1 MKSRPRTVS
10 IPRKETHRYIRSHLL
25 IEPAKTQDRNRRH
38 THERIRGN
46 NRLTHKGQ
54 WRNSRNVIMVHEA
67 RKVVTA
73 IMGNCTRRMVPQWR
87 ISLPLT
93 TDCPNTSCS
102 PRQHNERPLSGSGS
116 LYTTDV
122 LFISIAWT
130 MVLSSISLPPLSL
143 RYVSPRFY
151 FPLRSPS
158 RDSSLFFLSLALS
171 LSLSLSVFLSTLLPY
186 PRAAV
191 FLFRASNE
199 QPLDKPSDL
208 YRGLC

>member
-1 MKSRPRTVS
+1 
-10 IPRKETHRYIRSHLL
+10 
-25 IEPAKTQDRNRRH
+25 
-38 THERIRGN
+38 
-46 NRLTHKGQ
+46 
-54 WRNSRNVIMVHEA
+54 MVHEA

-116 LYTTDV
+116 LYITDV

-130 MVLSSISLPPLSL
+130 MVLSSISLPPFSPLCFTSPL
-143 RYVSPRFY
+143 FSPALTFPRFE
-151 FPLRSPS
+151 FI
-158 RDSSLFFLSLALS
+158 
-171 LSLSLSVFLSTLLPY
+171 LSTLLPCP
-186 PRAAV
+186 PRAVA
-191 FLFRASNE
+191 FLLRAANQ

-208 YRGLC
+208 YEDYVDLLLESIASEGTTGSSVETSGKSGTLGISSDDPSAQVHRVYA